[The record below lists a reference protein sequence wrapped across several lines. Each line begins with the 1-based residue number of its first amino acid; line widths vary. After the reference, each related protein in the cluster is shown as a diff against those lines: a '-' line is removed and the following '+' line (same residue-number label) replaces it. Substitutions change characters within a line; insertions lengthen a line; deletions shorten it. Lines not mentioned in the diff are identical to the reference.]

1 VRPTLAIFHDDLHP
15 SGYDTSALT
24 GSYTTLVDAT
34 CSSDGDGAT
43 MASWSLADMPDLS
56 GTRAVVTGVTSGI
69 GTPTAASLA
78 KAGADVI
85 LVARSE
91 SKLAATRTSLE
102 AAIPGAQFTE
112 IIADLAD
119 ASSIRKAAETLAK
132 HGPLNLLINNAGVLS
147 STYRTSVDGYE
158 LHMGTNHFGPFL
170 LTGLLMNQLVASGQG
185 RVVTVASL
193 GHRLAREAPLAEP
206 LRRPKQYSMVRAYG
220 ASKLANLL
228 FAFELDRRLQERGLP
243 IQSLAA
249 HPGYSATELIDK
261 RGRRTGRV
269 FSPLARCLA
278 QSPELGAL
286 PTLMAAT
293 ANVPGGTY
301 IGPGGLGQVRGL
313 PQIVK
318 ASRLAQD
325 PLAARSLWQ
334 LSEAAV
340 EMRYP

>member
-1 VRPTLAIFHDDLHP
+1 M
-15 SGYDTSALT
+15 GT
-24 GSYTTLVDAT
+24 GQRL
-34 CSSDGDGAT
+34 
-43 MASWSLADMPDLS
+43 ASWSLADMPDLS

-78 KAGADVI
+78 KAGAEVI
-85 LVARSE
+85 LVARSAP
-91 SKLAATRTSLE
+91 KLAATRASLE
-102 AAIPGAQFTE
+102 AEIPGARFTG

-119 ASSIRKAAETLAK
+119 LSSIRKAGEKLAE

-158 LHMGTNHFGPFL
+158 LTMGTNHFGPFL
-170 LTGLLMNQLVASGQG
+170 LTGLLMNQLAASGQG

-193 GHRLAREAPLAEP
+193 GHRLAREAPLADP

-228 FAFELDRRLQERGLP
+228 FAFELDRRLQKKGLP
-243 IQSLAA
+243 IRSVAA

-269 FSPLARCLA
+269 FGRLLRLLA
-278 QSPELGAL
+278 QPPELGAL

-293 ANVPGGTY
+293 ENVPGGTY
-301 IGPGGLGQVRGL
+301 FGPCGIGQVRGL

-318 ASRLAQD
+318 ASRLTHD
-325 PLAARSLWQ
+325 PFTARSLWQ

>member
-1 VRPTLAIFHDDLHP
+1 M
-15 SGYDTSALT
+15 G
-24 GSYTTLVDAT
+24 
-34 CSSDGDGAT
+34 C
-43 MASWSLADMPDLS
+43 WSLGDIPDLS

-69 GTPTAASLA
+69 GRPTAASLA
-78 KAGADVI
+78 EAGAEVI

-91 SKLAATRTSLE
+91 PKLAATRESLE

-112 IIADLAD
+112 VIADLAD
-119 ASSIRKAAETLAK
+119 LSSIRKAGEKLAE
-132 HGPLNLLINNAGVLS
+132 HGPLDLLINNAGVLS
-147 STYRTSVDGYE
+147 SAYRTSVDGYE

-170 LTGLLMNQLVASGQG
+170 LTGLLMNQLAASGRG

-193 GHRLAREAPLAEP
+193 GHRLAREAPLADP
-206 LRRPKQYSMVRAYG
+206 LRRPKRYSMVRAYG

-228 FAFELDRRLQERGLP
+228 FAFELDRRLRERGLP
-243 IQSLAA
+243 IQSVAA

-269 FSPLARCLA
+269 FGPLLKRLA
-278 QSPELGAL
+278 QPPELGAL

-301 IGPGGLGQVRGL
+301 FGPCGLGQVRGL
-313 PQIVK
+313 PRIVK
-318 ASRLAQD
+318 ASRLAHD
-325 PLAARSLWQ
+325 PVTARSLWQ

>member
-1 VRPTLAIFHDDLHP
+1 
-15 SGYDTSALT
+15 
-24 GSYTTLVDAT
+24 
-34 CSSDGDGAT
+34 
-43 MASWSLADMPDLS
+43 MPDLS

-78 KAGADVI
+78 EAGAEVI
-85 LVARSE
+85 LVGRSAP
-91 SKLAATRTSLE
+91 KLAATRASLE
-102 AAIPGAQFTE
+102 AAIPGARFTE

-119 ASSIRKAAETLAK
+119 LSSIRKAGEKLAE
-132 HGPLNLLINNAGVLS
+132 HGPLDLLINNAGVLS
-147 STYRTSVDGYE
+147 TTYQTTVDGYE

-170 LTGLLMNQLVASGQG
+170 LTGLLINQLAASGRG

-193 GHRLAREAPLAEP
+193 AYRLAREAPLADP
-206 LRRPKQYSMVRAYG
+206 RRRPTQYSMVRAYG

-243 IQSLAA
+243 IQSIAA

-261 RGRRTGRV
+261 MGRWTGRV
-269 FSPLARCLA
+269 CGPLSRLLA
-278 QSPELGAL
+278 QPPELGAL

-293 ANVPGGTY
+293 APVPGGTY
-301 IGPGGLGQVRGL
+301 IGPDGLGQVRGL

-318 ASRLAQD
+318 ASRLTQD
-325 PLAARSLWQ
+325 PVTARSLWQ

>member
-1 VRPTLAIFHDDLHP
+1 M
-15 SGYDTSALT
+15 G
-24 GSYTTLVDAT
+24 
-34 CSSDGDGAT
+34 C
-43 MASWSLADMPDLS
+43 WSLADIPDLS

-69 GTPTAASLA
+69 GRPTAASLA
-78 KAGADVI
+78 EAGAEVI

-91 SKLAATRTSLE
+91 PKLAATRESLE

-112 IIADLAD
+112 VIADLAD
-119 ASSIRKAAETLAK
+119 LSSIRKAGEKLAE
-132 HGPLNLLINNAGVLS
+132 HGPLDLLINNAGVLS

-170 LTGLLMNQLVASGQG
+170 LTGLLVNQLAASGQG

-193 GHRLAREAPLAEP
+193 GHRLAREAPLGDP
-206 LRRPKQYSMVRAYG
+206 LRR
-220 ASKLANLL
+220 
-228 FAFELDRRLQERGLP
+228 ERGLP
-243 IQSLAA
+243 IQSVAA

-261 RGRRTGRV
+261 MGRWTGRV
-269 FSPLARCLA
+269 FGPTSRMLA
-278 QSPELGAL
+278 QPPELGAL

-301 IGPGGLGQVRGL
+301 FGPGGLGQVRGL
-313 PQIVK
+313 PRIVK
-318 ASRLAQD
+318 ASRLAHD
-325 PLAARSLWQ
+325 PVTARSLWQ